1 VWRISGAYY
10 FTDEDRIFLIDEQLM
25 PRIGSF
31 EGNMSF
37 IWRDP
42 DETDAGGSS
51 SDENL
56 YEFVVDGRRTDGAT
70 FGAFYE
76 AILRGIY
83 EHKNRHSSIAMTL
96 PELKELFDKCAMFW
110 EFRSFVL
117 TFFTTG
123 IRSLH
128 LP

>member
-1 VWRISGAYY
+1 LVSYRTKLSVADFGTRF
-10 FTDEDRIFLIDEQLM
+10 FTDEDRIFVIDEQLM

-31 EGNMSF
+31 EGSTSF
-37 IWRDP
+37 IWRDL
-42 DETDAGGSS
+42 DEADAGGSS

-83 EHKNRHSSIAMTL
+83 EKKNGHSSIAMTL
-96 PELKELFDKCAMFW
+96 PELKELFDK
-110 EFRSFVL
+110 
-117 TFFTTG
+117 
-123 IRSLH
+123 
-128 LP
+128 